1 MALGPFS
8 NAKWRVRRSQRAL
21 GPRPCEGSFALLPC
35 PRVLTTATRNE
46 SLNLPVS
53 LQDFEA
59 EAGKAAPVDFL
70 PVHMKQNI
78 KKPPPPR
85 SSSGTGQLQ
94 CGPSKGH
101 HRGLLCS
108 PLFPMS
114 WSLSLSLSP
123 LGPAKPLAPCHPA
136 VCPARLCWLQLY
148 SWEPP
153 CSRGSGTRWTV
164 GAAAAAAASL
174 TWQPSSCQPVA
185 YLWRLLLVAIRPPV
199 GRSREGLCSLWVFYL
214 LGRKQV

>member
-78 KKPPPPR
+78 KKPPPPPFLIWNGPAPMWSIKR
-85 SSSGTGQLQ
+85 SPQRAS
-94 CGPSKGH
+94 
-101 HRGLLCS
+101 
-108 PLFPMS
+108 LFTPVPHVLE
-114 WSLSLSLSP
+114 SLSLSLS
-123 LGPAKPLAPCHPA
+123 LGPCQATGPLPPSSLPSQA
-136 VCPARLCWLQLY
+136 VLASALLLGTTMLKRQRHTLD
-148 SWEPP
+148 
-153 CSRGSGTRWTV
+153 RGSSSGSGSILNMATFFLPACCISV
-164 GAAAAAAASL
+164 AAAAGCHPSASGEVERGPLL
-174 TWQPSSCQPVA
+174 T
-185 YLWRLLLVAIRPPV
+185 
-199 GRSREGLCSLWVFYL
+199 
-214 LGRKQV
+214 LGFLPARA